1 MAQYLRGINQIRN
14 AIDSGSL
21 SDAEVSAII
30 KNGAPDLFRSIWE
43 LLSHSETV
51 KEFQSNYREIVS
63 IFSHIFGANFP
74 AVVHEK
80 EDLEFWTEDEKWKE
94 LTRLARR
101 SRRRVTQSQ
110 QIGLFH
116 KFGLRR
122 KYPDSADAHRI
133 IGVAGST
140 LRQFDSAKKKFD
152 RNGQFVSTALSYLCD
167 GTWDITKFRNA
178 SEALEKA
185 KSLQRELKKV
195 GVDITLNE
203 NISLLDAVNCEA
215 YLHLPGLEEA
225 IKDLDE
231 IAIDRLRKIENF
243 PESLLPERK
252 LGEPIT
258 KYFPVD
264 QCYKAKVPLTARI
277 VFA

>member
-1 MAQYLRGINQIRN
+1 MAQYLRDINQIRN

-30 KNGAPDLFRSIWE
+30 KNGAPVFRSIWE

-51 KEFQSNYREIVS
+51 KEFQSNYREVVS

-133 IGVAGST
+133 IGVGGST

-152 RNGQFVSTALSYLCD
+152 RNGQSVSTALSYLCD

-195 GVDITLNE
+195 GVDVTLNE
-203 NISLLDAVNCEA
+203 NIPLLAAVNCEV
-215 YLHLPGLEEA
+215 YLPDLEEA

-231 IAIDRLRKIENF
+231 EAIDRLREIESF
-243 PESLLPERK
+243 PESFAARAQV
-252 LGEPIT
+252 GGI
-258 KYFPVD
+258 FS
-264 QCYKAKVPLTARI
+264 RI
-277 VFA
+277 VAARAQVGGTDNKILSRGSML